1 MHRLAKGIAAAIFY
15 FSPSMAKVF
24 IAVLVLL
31 SAGMALLAINILL
44 RKNGTFRSQ
53 DVGASKAM
61 RDRGIHCA
69 RTQDKLAQKDMG
81 SIKDMM
87 K

>member
-1 MHRLAKGIAAAIFY
+1 
-15 FSPSMAKVF
+15 MAKIF
-24 IAVLVLL
+24 LSVLVLL
-31 SAGMALLAINILL
+31 AIGMALFCINILL

-61 RDRGIHCA
+61 RDRGIWCA
-69 RTQDKLAQKDMG
+69 RTQDKLAQKDTN

-87 K
+87 R

>member
-1 MHRLAKGIAAAIFY
+1 
-15 FSPSMAKVF
+15 MAKIF
-24 IAVLVLL
+24 LSVLVLL
-31 SAGMALLAINILL
+31 AIGMALFCINILL

-61 RDRGIHCA
+61 RDRGIWCA
-69 RTQDKLAQKDMG
+69 RTQDKLAQKDTR

-87 K
+87 R